1 MSNTDKLNRLLANI
15 IEFNSGERLTAD
27 KLNALVNIL
36 DENLSHISGAIG
48 DIYDENYNPTHRSEG
63 GKQFTSNAEVGGAQK
78 RRFDI
83 ANLAR
88 LIGPASNLNP
98 QAVGFASITETI
110 PLGTLEYTLKHTIL
124 GAGSIP
130 GYTYSIND
138 FFSETE
144 YKIIDDRK
152 ILFSKP
158 LSEEKVI
165 TYITAPHSKNGGPNY
180 QGARFNV
187 YPDPNQINE
196 KLTIQYAASTNEG
209 NSPTYTITL
218 PTIAHQQISLADG
231 ITSELDNRD
240 INHNQQLLLPEW
252 ICDLG
257 PNTVLPSYSLYL
269 KNYDTN
275 ESYVDAVYTKV
286 DNQTILVTNLNIG
299 DQNCVD
305 GFDLRIITVG
315 TDITTSIDDLR
326 NKMYLHSHDGSFGEP
341 PVHIKTLAGIF
352 EGDAPSG
359 VYGPA
364 REDWNPLPNYLHRD
378 GWVTSND
385 DINGDNAMRGAL
397 LMGLTS
403 FNPITSKNSYGE
415 GTSHSILFGSGTTRI
430 SRVNTDLELRNNN
443 KINLTAATI
452 NSIATDAVTINT
464 DSFVVEVNVANNQ
477 LKLLSEKTLDGAL
490 PYSSE
495 NTEIDSE
502 NDLTTTTVKTTRRR
516 IVKNNIA
523 SVVNNRTGNE
533 ITFSAEV
540 FSEYQDNSYIDA
552 YNILEIF
559 IDPPFELIDNVFS
572 LHFLGAIWL
581 HVKSDSNN
589 WNNYPGNSKLIDL
602 FWSNENTNA
611 IIKSMYASERMFR
624 LFVSSTEL
632 NCIYNFDLNAVYGEP
647 GDQRIYSFAYRISLN
662 NRGYRKFDLHID
674 RATPLLLNYDN
685 IDPDYIYEHEYVVDI
700 NLLSI
705 GGTNVIWEDTDG
717 DDTIEI
723 NTNSPFV
730 VLNYLHKQSVNNE
743 LMLASE
749 ARIYT
754 GDYDVTDYSLPH
766 SINNIYV
773 SCPNLDT
780 VVHVDADDAEKRT
793 NLGEDIVHVF
803 EGSIYIRVGRNFYAT
818 NVDSDGNPI
827 GYGALEFDK
836 LYIKERICN
845 NDLFVEI
852 TGHHKGRV
860 NGSDIN
866 FGRWKNFELPTN

>member
-48 DIYDENYNPTHRSEG
+48 DIYDENYDPAHRSES

-286 DNQTILVTNLNIG
+286 DNQKILVTNLNIG
-299 DQNCVD
+299 DQDCVD
-305 GFDLRIITVG
+305 GFDLRIVTVG

-326 NKMYLHSHDGSFGEP
+326 NKMYLHIHDGSFGEP

-364 REDWNPLPNYLHRD
+364 TEDWNPLPNYLHRD
-378 GWVTSND
+378 GWRTTNGDV
-385 DINGDNAMRGAL
+385 NGDNAMRGNL

-403 FNPITSKNSYGE
+403 FDPISSKSISDTSSTSYGVF
-415 GTSHSILFGSGTTRI
+415 FGS
-430 SRVNTDLELRNNN
+430 SNTGIARYNSDLNIYNSN
-443 KINLTAATI
+443 STIVTATTI
-452 NSIATDAVTINT
+452 NNIASAVTINT

-477 LKLLSEKTLDGAL
+477 LKLLSEKTLNDL
-490 PYSSE
+490 PYNSE
-495 NTEIDSE
+495 STEIDSE
-502 NDLTTTTVKTTRRR
+502 EDLTTTVVKTTRRK
-516 IVKNNIA
+516 IVRNNIA
-523 SVVNNRTGNE
+523 SIINNQTGTPLE
-533 ITFSAEV
+533 FPAEV
-540 FSEYQDNSYIDA
+540 FAEYQDNSYIDA

-559 IDPPFELIDNVFS
+559 DDEPFNLINSVVVDGKT
-572 LHFLGAIWL
+572 LY
-581 HVKSDSNN
+581 VKNDAGSWS
-589 WNNYPGNSKLIDL
+589 NYPEDSKLIDL

-611 IIKSMYASERMFR
+611 IIKSMYVSERMFR

-632 NCIYNFDLNAVYGEP
+632 NCIYNFDLNAVYGQP
-647 GDQRIYSFAYRISLN
+647 GDQRIYSFAYRISQN
-662 NRGYRKFDLHID
+662 NRDYRKFDLHID

-705 GGTNVIWEDTDG
+705 GGANVIWADASG
-717 DDTIEI
+717 DSSIEI
-723 NTNSPFV
+723 NNSSPFV
-730 VLNYLHKQSVNNE
+730 VLNYLHKQSVDNE

-749 ARIYT
+749 ARVYT
-754 GDYDVTDYSLPH
+754 ADYNVEDYSLPH
-766 SINNIYV
+766 NINNIYV

-780 VVHVDADDAEKRT
+780 VVHVDADDEEKRT
-793 NLGEDIVHVF
+793 NLGEDMVHVF
-803 EGSIYIRVGRNFYAT
+803 EGSIYIRVGRDFYAT

-860 NGSDIN
+860 NGNDIN
-866 FGRWKNFELPTN
+866 FGRWKTFELPTN